1 MIRGSYLVKVLVL
14 LLGLVMILEASSY
27 VATRLVIHDAVTN
40 NARQELQRGGE
51 LFKQLMQSQAEQ
63 LALSVSVLIDDFGF
77 KEAVATGDAATI
89 RSALTNHAARINADL
104 GVVFDNRHQWIT
116 STLSL
121 PPERFE
127 FTQILA
133 DEANQSR
140 TIYTSL
146 VINDKPYQFVLSP
159 IRAPIIIGMAGI
171 GFEIE
176 DQFTQS
182 LKRLTGLEVS
192 FVHVNGQAVDYF
204 SGTLDDSERDELT
217 HMLQTTPMSAAQV
230 IQTPT
235 MMSLL
240 VPLTPEP
247 TGLAAV
253 LQIPLEQVFL
263 PFARVNTQLLWLTLI
278 FSVLAALLALLLARS
293 VTQPVSALANV
304 AKRITGGDYN
314 TPVQVQSNDELGD
327 LAQGFTKMQSAIAER
342 ERHITYQ
349 AEHDS
354 LTQLINRGRLF
365 TELDHAIANAQ
376 AQQSRFALLAMDI
389 DNFTRINDTLSPE
402 IGDQVLQSVAQRIA
416 THAGTTGVA
425 VRLGSDEFALILLGG
440 DAQRGQQEAHALLA
454 RFQPDIRLTALSLNV
469 DINIGLVVYPDD
481 GDRPETLLRRANLAL
496 NQSRSSQTRI
506 TVYQSGWDESHLRRL
521 ALFGELRNAL
531 LSGQISLNYQPKV
544 YLANRRQLGAEALVR
559 WQHPELGFVN
569 PEEFITVAES
579 TGQISLLTRWVVKTA
594 ISQLSQFKAQGYDLR
609 MSVNL
614 SALDLLDH
622 TLPEY
627 IHALLSEYRLDPQS
641 LCLEITESAIMG
653 EAETSLHNLERLR
666 LLGLVLSIDDF
677 GTGYSSLSQLKKL
690 PVSEL
695 KIDKSFIFNLV
706 SNADDQ
712 LIVRS
717 TIDLG
722 HTLGLSIT
730 AEGVETQ
737 NIERLL
743 EDMGCDTVQGYLYS
757 KALPAAAFQQWLD
770 DYYAKL

>member
-1 MIRGSYLVKVLVL
+1 MRGSYLVKVLIL
-14 LLGLVMILEASSY
+14 LLGLVLVLETSSY
-27 VATRLVIHDAVTN
+27 VATRLVIRDAVTD

-51 LFKQLMQSQAEQ
+51 LFTQLMQSKAEQ

-89 RSALTNHAARINADL
+89 RSALTNHTARINADI
-104 GVVFDNRHQWIT
+104 GVVFDNQFEWVA

-121 PPERFE
+121 PPEEFE
-127 FTQILA
+127 FIDILA
-133 DEANQSR
+133 DAAQPSR
-140 TIYTSL
+140 TVYTSL
-146 VINDKPYQFVLSP
+146 VISDKPYQFVLSP
-159 IRAPIIIGMAGI
+159 IRAPIMIGMAGI

-176 DQFTQS
+176 DQFTHS
-182 LKRLTGLEVS
+182 LKRLTGLEVA
-192 FVHVNGQAVDYF
+192 FIYVNEHTVDYF
-204 SGTLDDSERDELT
+204 SGTLDDSGRKELLDTLHT
-217 HMLQTTPMSAAQV
+217 HPMIAGQV
-230 IQTPT
+230 IQTST

-240 VPLTPEP
+240 VPLSPEP
-247 TGLAAV
+247 TGLVAV
-253 LQIPLEQVFL
+253 LQVPLDQALL
-263 PFARVNTQLLWLTLI
+263 PFARINTQLLWLALI
-278 FSVLAALLALLLARS
+278 FSALAALLALLLARS

-304 AKRITGGDYN
+304 AKRITNGDYD
-314 TPVQVQSNDELGD
+314 TPVRVQSNDELGD

-342 ERHITYQ
+342 EQHIIYQ
-349 AEHDS
+349 AQHDS

-365 TELDHAIANAQ
+365 PELEHAIATAQ
-376 AQQSRFALLAMDI
+376 AHQSCFALLAIDI

-402 IGDQVLQSVAQRIA
+402 IGDQVLQAVAQRIA
-416 THAGTTGVA
+416 THAGETGVA
-425 VRLGSDEFALILLGG
+425 VRLGSDEFALIIQGV
-440 DAQRGQQEAHALLA
+440 DAQGSQHEAHALLA
-454 RFQPDIRLTALSLNV
+454 RFQPDIRLTALSLNI

-481 GDRPETLLRRANLAL
+481 GDQPETLLRRANLAL

-506 TVYQSGWDESHLRRL
+506 TVYQSGWDERHLRRL

-531 LSGQISLNYQPKV
+531 LAGQISLNYQPKI
-544 YLANRRQLGAEALVR
+544 YLANRRHVGAEALVR

-569 PEEFITVAES
+569 PEEFIAVAES
-579 TGQISLLTRWVVKTA
+579 TGQIGLLTRWVMKTA

-614 SALDLLDH
+614 SALDLLDN

-627 IHALLSEYRLDPQS
+627 IHTLFGEYQLDPPS

-653 EAETSLHNLERLR
+653 EAETSLRNLERLR
-666 LLGLVLSIDDF
+666 SLGLVLSIDDF

-706 SNADDQ
+706 SNEDDR

-717 TIDLG
+717 TIELG

-737 NIERLL
+737 DIEQLL
-743 EDMGCDTVQGYLYS
+743 EHMGCDTVQGYLYS

-770 DYYAKL
+770 DYYAQL

>member
-1 MIRGSYLVKVLVL
+1 
-14 LLGLVMILEASSY
+14 
-27 VATRLVIHDAVTN
+27 
-40 NARQELQRGGE
+40 
-51 LFKQLMQSQAEQ
+51 
-63 LALSVSVLIDDFGF
+63 LAG
-77 KEAVATGDAATI
+77 
-89 RSALTNHAARINADL
+89 
-104 GVVFDNRHQWIT
+104 
-116 STLSL
+116 
-121 PPERFE
+121 
-127 FTQILA
+127 
-133 DEANQSR
+133 
-140 TIYTSL
+140 
-146 VINDKPYQFVLSP
+146 
-159 IRAPIIIGMAGI
+159 
-171 GFEIE
+171 
-176 DQFTQS
+176 
-182 LKRLTGLEVS
+182 
-192 FVHVNGQAVDYF
+192 
-204 SGTLDDSERDELT
+204 
-217 HMLQTTPMSAAQV
+217 
-230 IQTPT
+230 
-235 MMSLL
+235 
-240 VPLTPEP
+240 
-247 TGLAAV
+247 
-253 LQIPLEQVFL
+253 
-263 PFARVNTQLLWLTLI
+263 
-278 FSVLAALLALLLARS
+278 
-293 VTQPVSALANV
+293 V
-304 AKRITGGDYN
+304 AKRITSGDYD

-349 AEHDS
+349 AQHDS

-365 TELDHAIANAQ
+365 PELDHTIANAQ

-402 IGDQVLQSVAQRIA
+402 IGDQVLQAVAQRIA
-416 THAGTTGVA
+416 THAGEAGVA
-425 VRLGSDEFALILLGG
+425 VRLGSDEFALILLGV
-440 DAQRGQQEAHALLA
+440 DAQRGQQEAEALLA
-454 RFQPDIRLTALSLNV
+454 RFQPDIRLTAISLNV

-496 NQSRSSQTRI
+496 NQSRNSQTRI
-506 TVYQSGWDESHLRRL
+506 TVYQSGWDERHLRRL

-569 PEEFITVAES
+569 PEEFIAVAES
-579 TGQISLLTRWVVKTA
+579 TGQIGLLTRWVVKTA
-594 ISQLSQFKAQGYDLR
+594 INQLSQFKAQGYDLS

-614 SALDLLDH
+614 SALDLLDN
-622 TLPEY
+622 TLPDY
-627 IHALLSEYRLDPQS
+627 IQALVSEYRLDPQS

-653 EAETSLHNLERLR
+653 EAEKSLDNLERLR
-666 LLGLVLSIDDF
+666 QLGLVLSIDDF

-770 DYYAKL
+770 DYYAQL